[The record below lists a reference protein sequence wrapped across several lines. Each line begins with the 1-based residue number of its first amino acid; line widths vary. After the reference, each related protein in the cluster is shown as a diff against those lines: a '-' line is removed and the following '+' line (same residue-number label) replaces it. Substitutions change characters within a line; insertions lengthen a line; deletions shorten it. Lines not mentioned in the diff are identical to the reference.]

1 MENGNS
7 FFRNEQHKKYT
18 SLYNCEAMVHKHQI
32 FEGISSISV
41 GNQENA
47 INVKLVPVF
56 CFLKMLIA
64 TFFYTG
70 V

>member
-7 FFRNEQHKKYT
+7 FFRNEQHRKYT
-18 SLYNCEAMVHKHQI
+18 LLYNCEAMVHKHQI
-32 FEGISSISV
+32 VEGTSSISV

-47 INVKLVPVF
+47 INVKLVF
-56 CFLKMLIA
+56 CFLA